1 MRVGLNATCFDDRPS
16 GANQRFRHLYGAL
29 IRRNPAISF
38 VLYEPADQRI
48 GTWFADSPNVIV
60 RPTPLPSSGR
70 WARFRA
76 GLGYW
81 RSALAA
87 DRLDLFETFTLP
99 LIGAPCRTILT
110 IHDLRP
116 LQADRPLIERLI
128 ARPVLADA
136 FARADHI
143 ITVSQAMR
151 AELMAFRADTPVSV
165 VYNGVTKPVATP
177 ASATLPPGLPPQF
190 MLAVG
195 HLEARKN
202 LELAIDAVAVLRDA
216 GAPRPLVIA
225 GNDAGSLTAL
235 RARIARLGLEPLVRI
250 IQHADDATI
259 AALYA
264 ACHLVVVPSRY
275 EGFGIAVIE
284 AMAAGRPVVT
294 SDTPVFR
301 EVSEGQG
308 AYMPLAG
315 KAAAAAVI
323 ERAWS
328 DPIERQRLMA
338 YGAKRVGDFAFDHLA
353 DQIAALYA
361 EIMAASPARATAGA
375 WNRS

>member
-38 VLYEPADQRI
+38 VIYEPADQRI
-48 GTWFADSPNVIV
+48 GDWFADAPNIIV
-60 RPTPLPSSGR
+60 RRTPMPSSGR
-70 WARFRA
+70 WPRFRA

-81 RSALAA
+81 RRTLAA

-99 LIGAPCRTILT
+99 LVRAPCPTMLT

-116 LQADRPLIERLI
+116 LQRDRPLIERAVAPAIVSHAL
-128 ARPVLADA
+128 
-136 FARADHI
+136 ARADRI

-151 AELMAFRADTPVSV
+151 AELLAFRPGTQVSV
-165 VYNGVTKPVATP
+165 VYNGVSARAA
-177 ASATLPPGLPPQF
+177 ASGALPPGMPSRF

-195 HLEARKN
+195 HLEPRKN
-202 LELAIDAVAVLRDA
+202 LELAIDAVAVLRDRGCA
-216 GAPRPLVIA
+216 RPLVIV
-225 GNDAGSLTAL
+225 GNDAGSLAAL
-235 RARIARLGLEPLVRI
+235 QARIARLALGALVWI
-250 IQHADDATI
+250 IEHADDATVG
-259 AALYA
+259 ALYA
-264 ACHLVVVPSRY
+264 ACHMVVVPSRY

-284 AMAAGRPVVT
+284 AMAAERPVVT
-294 SDTPVFR
+294 SDTAVFR

-308 AYMPLAG
+308 AYMPLDDAV
-315 KAAAAAVI
+315 AAAEVI
-323 ERAWS
+323 ERVWS
-328 DPIERQRLMA
+328 DPIARERLIG
-338 YGAKRVGDFAFDHLA
+338 YGARRIGDFAFDRLA

-361 EIMAASPARATAGA
+361 ERMAARPRRATAGA